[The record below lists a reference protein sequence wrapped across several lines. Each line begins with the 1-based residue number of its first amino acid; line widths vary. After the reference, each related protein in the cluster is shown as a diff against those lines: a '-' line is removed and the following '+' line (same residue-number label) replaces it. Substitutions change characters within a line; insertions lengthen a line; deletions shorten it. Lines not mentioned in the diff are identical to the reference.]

1 MVKCAG
7 CMDKQSENFLL
18 QSKKLKPHFSHMTT
32 RAGKLTLFLCSQQ
45 NLNTNLTPLPIKEG
59 ARI

>member
-18 QSKKLKPHFSHMTT
+18 QSKKQTSFSHMTT